1 MGSFVDAVSWLL
13 DQGHALSDWMLAWS
27 ESAWA
32 PVALFVFSFWESSF
46 FPIPPDPLLI
56 AMGVG
61 KPEFAL
67 LFAAICTTGSILG
80 AAFGYYI
87 GKRGGRPLA
96 LRIFKEEKIRVAEA
110 MYRRYDVWAVGA
122 AAFTPLPYKV
132 FTITAGIAD
141 LHFGR
146 FMLASLL
153 GRAGRFF
160 LVGLL
165 ITFFG
170 ASIRRAIDEY
180 FNYFTVAFLVLLV
193 VGFIVIK
200 YGGRYLARRERGMIQ
215 QTDAPALD

>member
-1 MGSFVDAVSWLL
+1 MDAIHWLL
-13 DQGHALSDWMLAWS
+13 DQAHALSDWMLAWS
-27 ESAWA
+27 ESTWA
-32 PVALFVFSFWESSF
+32 PVALFIFSFWESSF

-61 KPEFAL
+61 NPDLAL
-67 LFAAICTTGSILG
+67 LFAAICTIGSLLG

-87 GKRGGRPLA
+87 GKKGGRPLA
-96 LRIFKEEKIRVAEA
+96 LKIFKEDKVQVAEA
-110 MYRRYDVWAVGA
+110 MYKRYDVWAIGA

-180 FNYFTVAFLVLLV
+180 FNYFTLAFLILLV
-193 VGFIVIK
+193 LGFVAIK
-200 YGGRYLARRERGMIQ
+200 YGGRFLARRERGM
-215 QTDAPALD
+215 LDQSEATGSD

>member
-1 MGSFVDAVSWLL
+1 MLDVVSWLF
-13 DQGHALSDWMLAWS
+13 DQAHALSDWMLAWS
-27 ESAWA
+27 ESTWA
-32 PVALFVFSFWESSF
+32 PIALFIFSFWESSF

-67 LFAAICTTGSILG
+67 LFAAICTVGSVLG
-80 AAFGYYI
+80 AALGYVI

-96 LRIFKEEKIRVAEA
+96 IRIFKEEKIRVAES
-110 MYRRYDVWAVGA
+110 MYRRYDVWAIGA

-146 FMLASLL
+146 FMLASTL

-180 FNYFTVAFLVLLV
+180 FNYFTVAFLVLLIL
-193 VGFIVIK
+193 GFAAVK
-200 YGGRYLARRERGMIQ
+200 YGGRHLARRERGVVHRA
-215 QTDAPALD
+215 DASAGE

>member
-1 MGSFVDAVSWLL
+1 MDAISWLL
-13 DQGHALSDWMLAWS
+13 DQAHALSDWMLAWS
-27 ESAWA
+27 ESTWA
-32 PVALFVFSFWESSF
+32 PVALFIFSFWESSF
-46 FPIPPDPLLI
+46 FPVPPDPLLI
-56 AMGVG
+56 AMGVAR
-61 KPEFAL
+61 PEFAL
-67 LFAAICTTGSILG
+67 VFAAICTLGSVMG

-96 LRIFKEEKIRVAEA
+96 LRIFKEEKIRVAES
-110 MYRRYDVWAVGA
+110 MYKRYDVWAIGA

-141 LHFGR
+141 LNFGR
-146 FMLASLL
+146 FMIASLL

-170 ASIRRAIDEY
+170 NSIRNAIDEY

-193 VGFIVIK
+193 LGFVIVK
-200 YGGRYLARRERGMIQ
+200 YGGRYLARREGHVVHRA
-215 QTDAPALD
+215 DASAGE

>member
-1 MGSFVDAVSWLL
+1 LGSIVDAVSWLL
-13 DQGHALSDWMLAWS
+13 DQAHALSDWMLAWADS
-27 ESAWA
+27 TWA
-32 PVALFVFSFWESSF
+32 PIALFVFSFWESSF

-61 KPEFAL
+61 RPEFAL
-67 LFAAICTTGSILG
+67 VFAAICTAGSVLG
-80 AAFGYYI
+80 AAFGYLI

-96 LRIFKEEKIRVAEA
+96 IRIFKEEKIHVAEA
-110 MYRRYDVWAVGA
+110 MYRRYDVWAIGA

-146 FMLASLL
+146 FMLASTL

-160 LVGLL
+160 IVGLL

-180 FNYFTVAFLVLLV
+180 FNYFTVAFLVLLILGFV
-193 VGFIVIK
+193 VVK
-200 YGGRYLARRERGMIQ
+200 YGGRYLSRREQGTVHRA
-215 QTDAPALD
+215 DASAGE

>member
-1 MGSFVDAVSWLL
+1 VGSILDAVSWLL
-13 DQGHALSDWMLAWS
+13 DQAHALSDWTLAWAD
-27 ESAWA
+27 SAWS
-32 PVALFVFSFWESSF
+32 PVALFIFSFWESSF

-61 KPEFAL
+61 RPEFAL
-67 LFAAICTTGSILG
+67 VFAAICTLGSIMG

-96 LRIFKEEKIRVAEA
+96 IRIFKEEKVRVAES
-110 MYRRYDVWAVGA
+110 MYRRYDVWAIGA

-160 LVGLL
+160 VIGLL

-170 ASIRRAIDEY
+170 QSIRNAIDEY
-180 FNYFTVAFLVLLV
+180 FNYFSVAFLVLLV
-193 VGFIVIK
+193 LGFVAIK
-200 YGGRYLARRERGMIQ
+200 YGGRYLARRESRVIQ
-215 QTDAPALD
+215 HVDPSAVD